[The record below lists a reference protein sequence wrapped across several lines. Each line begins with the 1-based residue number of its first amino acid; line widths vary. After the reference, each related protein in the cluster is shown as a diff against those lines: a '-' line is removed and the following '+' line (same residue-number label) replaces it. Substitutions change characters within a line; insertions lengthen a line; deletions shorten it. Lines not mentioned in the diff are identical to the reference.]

1 MLLAWIA
8 LAAFMAAALALDL
21 RGHGGRT
28 MPTRTALGWSLAWT
42 AIGVAFALVVLLIE
56 DGAAASEYLAG
67 FLIEKSLSL
76 DNLFVFAILFA
87 FFKVPDHLRLK
98 VLVWGIGGA
107 IVLRTAFILVGA
119 AALDAFHA
127 TTYVL
132 GALLLATAVRIARQT
147 DEQIDPDHT
156 LAMRALR
163 RTVPLSQEYDGE
175 RMFTRE
181 GGTEAGGAAV
191 GGTRGAAGGRLVATP
206 LLAALVMVAAFDVMF
221 AIDSIPAIFAITR
234 DTFVV
239 FAANAFSLLGMVSL
253 YFLLDGMLDR
263 FRYLNVGLAAI
274 LAFVAAKLLL
284 VDVWHPPITLS
295 LGVIVAA
302 LAAAALASVF
312 AERRDERRAD
322 AAAGTAPGSQ
332 PEGSAQTAAKPSDSA
347 TVA

>member
-21 RGHGGRT
+21 RGHGGRR

-42 AIGVAFALVVLLIE
+42 AIGVAFALVVLLID

-76 DNLFVFAILFA
+76 DNLFVFAILFT

-98 VLVWGIGGA
+98 VLIYGIGGA

-132 GALLLATAVRIARQT
+132 GALLLVTAIRIARQT
-147 DEQIDPDHT
+147 DEEIDPDHT

-163 RTVPLSQEYDGE
+163 RVVPLADGYDGE
-175 RMFTRE
+175 RLLTRS
-181 GGTEAGGAAV
+181 
-191 GGTRGAAGGRLVATP
+191 AAGKRLATP

-284 VDVWHPPITLS
+284 VDVWHPPIALS
-295 LGVIVAA
+295 LGVILLA
-302 LAAAALASVF
+302 LAVAALASVV
-312 AERRDERRAD
+312 AERRDARR
-322 AAAGTAPGSQ
+322 GGPPPG
-332 PEGSAQTAAKPSDSA
+332 GQTAAKPSDSA

>member
-8 LAAFMAAALALDL
+8 LAAFVAIALALDL
-21 RGHGGRT
+21 RGHGGT
-28 MPTRTALGWSLAWT
+28 KMSTRTALGWSLAWT
-42 AIGVAFALVVLLIE
+42 AIGAAFALVVLLVQ
-56 DGAAASEYLAG
+56 DGAAASAYLAG

-76 DNLFVFAILFA
+76 DNLFVFAVLFA
-87 FFKVPDHLRLK
+87 FFQVPQAERLK
-98 VLVWGIGGA
+98 VLVWGIAGA

-132 GALLLATAVRIARQT
+132 GALLAFTAVKIARQT

-163 RTVPLSQEYDGE
+163 RVVPLSADYDGD
-175 RMFTRE
+175 RLLTRSGGE
-181 GGTEAGGAAV
+181 GGAETGK
-191 GGTRGAAGGRLVATP
+191 RLATP
-206 LLAALVMVAAFDVMF
+206 LLAALAMVAAFDVMF

-253 YFLLDGMLDR
+253 FFLLDGMLDR
-263 FRYLNVGLAAI
+263 FRHLNLGLAAI
-274 LAFVAAKLLL
+274 LGFVAAKLLL
-284 VDVWHPPITLS
+284 VDVWHPPIALS
-295 LGVIVAA
+295 LVAIVAA
-302 LAAAALASVF
+302 LAAAALASVV
-312 AERRDERRAD
+312 AERRDARRA
-322 AAAGTAPGSQ
+322 AAAPDAVEAG
-332 PEGSAQTAAKPSDSA
+332 AQTAAKPSDSA